1 MKNSFFKIW
10 DNKLQVLHLESLR
23 VGLYQVAGAL
33 FISVFFFVIL
43 AIIINFSENKPISPI
58 FIGWLTSPVSVII
71 GILLPAAAIIFAQ
84 RFPPAPVVILHADTH
99 NVNWKCGKNSLVIP
113 YQKITFSPVRMPSK
127 SGISNVFVMV
137 TAIGNKPFFENDKV
151 SNAPGTLYK
160 KDLCLY
166 KAGTKEEADESIE
179 IIRKFM
185 SGTLD
190 EEDSFR
196 L

>member
-1 MKNSFFKIW
+1 
-10 DNKLQVLHLESLR
+10 
-23 VGLYQVAGAL
+23 
-33 FISVFFFVIL
+33 
-43 AIIINFSENKPISPI
+43 
-58 FIGWLTSPVSVII
+58 
-71 GILLPAAAIIFAQ
+71 
-84 RFPPAPVVILHADTH
+84 LHADTH